1 MTHFPNVECQINGY
15 CTIHL
20 SENPEKVAQSLSN
33 VLPNSKIKIDKDTA
47 KTSSND
53 IESLVKIFETIHSR
67 KSQRVYF
74 RRLEKNL
81 NENSTWF
88 YLNKQAAFVGTVSLC
103 DNADESPL
111 GPIKIILESRQIEQI
126 IRWLVGDSITQ
137 ENSS

>member
-126 IRWLVGDSITQ
+126 IRWLVGDSTTQ